1 MAEIRVFHSH
11 IEVFPYKEGDC
22 PEIEKMMS
30 VWDPKTFKRD
40 KIGFYILNDVLYLPR
55 GYWLFF
61 FFEWLK

>member
-40 KIGFYILNDVLYLPR
+40 KIGFYILNDVLYLS
-55 GYWLFF
+55 
-61 FFEWLK
+61 